1 MATIAA
7 KISTRGLAKY
17 VGKCVVCFA
26 WSTRATRATKIAAKL
41 SWARRELGHPLCS
54 CCCSCSCIS
63 CCCCCSSV
71 LRLLKIVALF
81 SNSNSS
87 SSWRTVQGANLS
99 PPTSNVARL
108 HKLISNLQRQ
118 QQQLQCASVMCR
130 GGKGRGCEVGKI
142 ALPFG

>member
-1 MATIAA
+1 M
-7 KISTRGLAKY
+7 RGLFRLVNA
-17 VGKCVVCFA
+17 GA
-26 WSTRATRATKIAAKL
+26 RATKIAAKL

-63 CCCCCSSV
+63 SCCYCSSV

-130 GGKGRGCEVGKI
+130 EGGRGREWGRQDS
-142 ALPFG
+142 APFWLAAREIQNTL